1 MKEWEID
8 TKTVCIVHGNAVNIK
23 NAVTAMAQNIKSR
36 TCFAHSLQLCVN
48 KGLEENE
55 IKLHLQSFH
64 ISNTQQ

>member
-36 TCFAHSLQLCVN
+36 TCSKHVHVLLIHCSYVSTKAW
-48 KGLEENE
+48 K
-55 IKLHLQSFH
+55 KMK
-64 ISNTQQ
+64 